1 MASKPEPNVWVFT
14 GGRQFPGGIFTTIER
29 AESWIKQHSLS
40 GVLTAYPV
48 DEGCFDWAVRVG
60 ATNLSAEQFATK
72 GRDPAFIGGFST
84 ASQEHFHYEN
94 GVRA

>member
-1 MASKPEPNVWVFT
+1 MASLPEPHVWVFN
-14 GGRQFPGGIFTTIER
+14 GGRQFPGGIFSTTER
-29 AESWIKQHSLS
+29 AESWIKQHLLS

-60 ATNLSAEQFATK
+60 ATNLSVDHLATR
-72 GRDPAFIGGFST
+72 GQDPNFIGGFST

-94 GVRA
+94 GQRA